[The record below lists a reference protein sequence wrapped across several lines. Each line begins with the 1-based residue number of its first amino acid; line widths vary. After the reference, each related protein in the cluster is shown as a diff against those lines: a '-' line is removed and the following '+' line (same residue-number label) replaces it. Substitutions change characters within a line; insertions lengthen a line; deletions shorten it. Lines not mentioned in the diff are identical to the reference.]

1 MSSASDESAHAKG
14 AGASRLLLRGLS
26 ILTCLADHPEGLTL
40 QQISKEV
47 DIPVGTAHRVLTSLQ
62 MSGFVDRSDTTRRF
76 ALGAEA
82 RRLGTSVDEARA
94 APDALTAAAVETGE
108 TSFLTKLRGRSVVCV
123 SLVESRHHLR
133 LFVKVGQELPLHAA
147 ASARTILAYSDP
159 LFVEDL
165 LSTAN
170 LAFYTIGTIRE
181 LNRLIDH
188 LADIRQRGFDVCES
202 ELDENVWAV
211 SAPVFGFD
219 DTVQWAL
226 TIAAAEARVRTAESR
241 AEMTAAATLSR
252 EFGFE
257 GEPPAVPDL
266 DFLLSFH
273 GAALAS
279 AHRP

>member
-133 LFVKVGQELPLHAA
+133 STLRRGSSEHGQPGLLHDRDHPGAEPSDRPPRRYP
-147 ASARTILAYSDP
+147 SARIRRLRERARRER
-159 LFVEDL
+159 LGR
-165 LSTAN
+165 LSP
-170 LAFYTIGTIRE
+170 G
-181 LNRLIDH
+181 
-188 LADIRQRGFDVCES
+188 V
-202 ELDENVWAV
+202 
-211 SAPVFGFD
+211 
-219 DTVQWAL
+219 
-226 TIAAAEARVRTAESR
+226 RV
-241 AEMTAAATLSR
+241 
-252 EFGFE
+252 
-257 GEPPAVPDL
+257 
-266 DFLLSFH
+266 
-273 GAALAS
+273 
-279 AHRP
+279 